1 MDIITHNNFS
11 SVQIKPNIF
20 ELFYKIKYSVL
31 ATILSIIWAISHKDL
46 VDNSILI
53 YECVNVNDTFN
64 EELRVIS
71 DFSINC
77 SNTSYKIKA
86 YAI

>member
-1 MDIITHNNFS
+1 MDIITHNTFS
-11 SVQIKPNIF
+11 SVKIKPTIY
-20 ELFYKIKYSVL
+20 ELFYKIKYSMF
-31 ATILSIIWAISHKDL
+31 ATILSIIWAILHKDL

-53 YECVNVNDTFN
+53 YECINVNDTFN

-86 YAI
+86 YVI